1 MIPYILTAVGGYL
14 IGSSLKKSQDGKYE
28 DGGDIKFDNADEIIK
43 ILSKNGYKVSKPES
57 FYNGSSYGKDYQIL
71 GFELVDAYTKYLGL
85 PIKKSPYGFIVN
97 KNNKLQNFYYHTNER
112 GFNTTSKIEEFL
124 NNIPKNTNYAN
135 GGDIEEPKVE
145 EEVKPTE
152 EQVELPN
159 YGKAIDTKMGKVDL
173 IIEPNTQS
181 ENKNSIKVSAYDS
194 DGNTLG
200 FSSAVIDAKN
210 KKLTIKVS
218 QIKDKYQRNGIYSKI
233 IDEYE
238 SIAKEKGLKLV
249 SDSNSRSQAAKEF
262 WNNREQPKQAPE
274 KIISLYESFYENGKE
289 YMRLLAQGVY
299 TKEREEQ
306 FKKRAKEAIDKKFDE
321 GRYDYKQE
329 VYVHNKN
336 VREPYLQKYQVFAN
350 GGEIANTILSQLG
363 GARRLNIMT
372 GAYNFVDLGKGVS
385 FKLKNPRAN
394 YVKIQLNSMDLY
406 DIEVGRIRGTDY
418 KVVNSANNLYFDQ
431 LKPFIEKATGLY
443 LSL

>member
-14 IGSSLKKSQDGKYE
+14 IGSSLRR
-28 DGGDIKFDNADEIIK
+28 
-43 ILSKNGYKVSKPES
+43 
-57 FYNGSSYGKDYQIL
+57 
-71 GFELVDAYTKYLGL
+71 
-85 PIKKSPYGFIVN
+85 
-97 KNNKLQNFYYHTNER
+97 KL
-112 GFNTTSKIEEFL
+112 
-124 NNIPKNTNYAN
+124 AN
-135 GGDIEEPKVE
+135 GGDIEEYKKWESRYDMLGELYEDASIE
-145 EEVKPTE
+145 ERKNIQKEMD
-152 EQVELPN
+152 ELESKMHKSERN
-159 YGKAIDTKMGKVDL
+159 YANGG
-173 IIEPNTQS
+173 IE
-181 ENKNSIKVSAYDS
+181 K
-194 DGNTLG
+194 
-200 FSSAVIDAKN
+200 
-210 KKLTIKVS
+210 
-218 QIKDKYQRNGIYSKI
+218 
-233 IDEYE
+233 
-238 SIAKEKGLKLV
+238 
-249 SDSNSRSQAAKEF
+249 
-262 WNNREQPKQAPE
+262 PE

-372 GAYNFVDLGKGVS
+372 GAYNFVDLGSGVA

-418 KVVNSANNLYFDQ
+418 KVVDSANNLYFDQ

>member
-97 KNNKLQNFYYHTNER
+97 KNNKLQNFYYHTNE
-112 GFNTTSKIEEFL
+112 GFTTTSNLKEFL

-135 GGDIEEPKVE
+135 GGDI
-145 EEVKPTE
+145 
-152 EQVELPN
+152 
-159 YGKAIDTKMGKVDL
+159 
-173 IIEPNTQS
+173 
-181 ENKNSIKVSAYDS
+181 
-194 DGNTLG
+194 
-200 FSSAVIDAKN
+200 
-210 KKLTIKVS
+210 KK
-218 QIKDKYQRNGIYSKI
+218 
-233 IDEYE
+233 
-238 SIAKEKGLKLV
+238 
-249 SDSNSRSQAAKEF
+249 
-262 WNNREQPKQAPE
+262 PE
-274 KIISLYESFYENGKE
+274 KIISLYESLYENGKE

-372 GAYNFVDLGKGVS
+372 GAYNFVDLGSGVA

-418 KVVNSANNLYFDQ
+418 KVVDSANNLYFDQ